1 MVKYGEYSLDAWSM
15 LNLKVINSVVSF
27 FFGLLLH
34 PTISVQKRHI

>member
-27 FFGLLLH
+27 FLACCY
-34 PTISVQKRHI
+34 TQQ